1 MDADFVQSVARVGD
15 EVDVQLMMGPPLS
28 GMIVELALDRMVLQQ
43 ATGARVVLALPGILT
58 IAQQV
63 PTATTA
69 QPATPETVQA
79 DAALPAPAMEPPT
92 RQQGQPS
99 AGPLTEPAAEPAGN
113 ALLSDMWLGDV
124 LAGIADLP
132 FDVSFSVTVPAE
144 LRPKLLASEQRF
156 SNARRI
162 NELAPKFG
170 RVRQVAADL
179 YQLLLADSANGALH
193 HLLGCLSL
201 LEGDPA
207 DAKPLFATAADLESD
222 PESWRLLAIAAARSE
237 DPDTIVYALLRY
249 FGTITPVVDPQAW
262 QALVDVLNATGGL
275 EPLGELL
282 RGPLPPRP
290 ATKKAIREAW
300 PAAAPAAMA
309 LPRPAGALAR
319 PVRHRAPVA
328 PKVVASSTVAVPRKA
343 ASNGG
348 GAAAKPAVKPTAKTG
363 ARPAAKP
370 TTKAGPASD
379 HFVRADV
386 LNKRQRNFDEAE
398 KEYRL
403 EITTGGPKR
412 ESAVKD
418 LAWLTKRRR
427 GPEAALRVLEVEF
440 PGVVPAGDS
449 LDNILIDFYSG
460 ARRYDDALEVLNRQL
475 KGRNRTSSKVQH
487 LLHQIAYVKFS
498 AGRDSVP
505 DWRDLLAASPANPT
519 VLRGLAMA
527 LVQSRTAEALDE
539 AEDLIRDDATAPAE
553 DIRQRI
559 AAVRQGDDSSLG
571 SPKLVDRLFTTDLVL
586 YVLDR
591 YSEQAAEIIKQRQQ
605 EKKAVNFR
613 DAQRLADNASHSR
626 GFQRANSA
634 EGYISAA
641 AILREY
647 GAEEHADDDDERLY
661 SWLCSGLTALAD
673 MVLEGQQDR
682 QAVAVEAARDLYC
695 EALVVSERLRDPVDG
710 SDAKLA
716 LGRFLQSLD
725 RGAALK
731 RRKDTVPDGVSMDK
745 LVAILLRDQYEMY
758 GDAIFPLVAQ
768 LVARTEA
775 AAEAALTV
783 IEEDELLRVAA
794 ARHLDR
800 HGCAVPAILL
810 SEVAPEGTAEGE
822 GVEVLRS
829 AWGRYG
835 SDWAKEQ
842 RHLIDTLVPL
852 RRLTIAEEDI
862 RAALDRLAYI
872 EPEASTDKESLKLVR
887 DALSALRQY
896 LYAESFEQRDTSLRQ
911 VGDAMDL
918 VRKRVREAPTNIA
931 VEGIDPIA
939 IQMRS
944 LVEKAQAQLVDE
956 RRPLPELSLAL
967 AESNQETDGLVTVQ
981 VEVRNK
987 EGMAPV
993 ESGELWVGS
1002 SPDLYMPQEEV
1013 LRLPRAVSGGQS
1025 LVLRVRLRL
1034 SQSGSQA
1041 GAFSLP
1047 VTLRFR
1053 SRSHT
1058 GDDEVTASLPVQ
1070 LADPTTFELIEPNP
1084 FEDGATGRPVHDP
1097 AMFFGRDELLNKIE
1111 RRLRNSTVPGTG
1123 VAIFGQKRAGKSSIR
1138 LRLIDRLSQR
1148 RESNNLV
1155 VVDMENIGSYGPRP
1169 EDGADASRVLLG
1181 GLLWEILRTASREL
1195 AKEPALADRPPLVT
1209 DLIKAD
1215 LVSSG
1220 QPVVDFLNVL
1230 QDYFADLDTTPHM
1243 VVLIDEFQYF
1253 DEWINDGSLS
1263 PSFMQAIKAIVE
1275 RRVFDLVIVGQDA
1288 IERIIHEHANVFQ
1301 VFQRERVSYL
1311 DDANAQELIVDPI
1324 RIGGRK
1330 GTNRYRQHAV
1340 DRIVELTGGS
1350 PYYIQKFCSA
1360 LVEQMNENRAPLV
1373 TEADVELVRDRLLEQ
1388 IPEGDFDNLET
1399 AGYTGPNAPTKE
1411 QYRQVLLAIAI
1422 ATRDG
1427 TATVERVR
1435 EYYRGTGNLEKLLD
1449 DLVIRDVARKES
1461 GRLSDRGA
1469 TVSRLA
1475 APAAR
1480 WRIEP
1485 DGRIVRDVSQSVRR
1499 GRPVRRWRSVRG
1511 PAGAVGA
1518 VAAALAKRPANQSRL
1533 TGQPPH
1539 GQDQPGAS
1547 RGVTVRAGRAR
1558 PGTGV
1563 SERVGLRIGHGPVPR
1578 VGHTDQGG
1586 RRRPVRGHG
1595 PGVAWRTG
1603 RYRDGGAGFGRLA
1616 GPEVVSGAVLQGRA
1630 PLRDSGRDRA
1640 GRVRPRGRGVPRG

>member
-1 MDADFVQSVARVGD
+1 
-15 EVDVQLMMGPPLS
+15 
-28 GMIVELALDRMVLQQ
+28 
-43 ATGARVVLALPGILT
+43 
-58 IAQQV
+58 
-63 PTATTA
+63 
-69 QPATPETVQA
+69 
-79 DAALPAPAMEPPT
+79 
-92 RQQGQPS
+92 
-99 AGPLTEPAAEPAGN
+99 
-113 ALLSDMWLGDV
+113 
-124 LAGIADLP
+124 
-132 FDVSFSVTVPAE
+132 
-144 LRPKLLASEQRF
+144 
-156 SNARRI
+156 
-162 NELAPKFG
+162 
-170 RVRQVAADL
+170 
-179 YQLLLADSANGALH
+179 
-193 HLLGCLSL
+193 
-201 LEGDPA
+201 
-207 DAKPLFATAADLESD
+207 
-222 PESWRLLAIAAARSE
+222 
-237 DPDTIVYALLRY
+237 
-249 FGTITPVVDPQAW
+249 VVDPQTW
-262 QALVDVLNATGGL
+262 QALVDALDAMGGP

-282 RGPLPPRP
+282 RGPLPPKP

-300 PAAAPAAMA
+300 PEAEPAAAT
-309 LPRPAGALAR
+309 LRRPAGAQAR
-319 PVRHRAPVA
+319 PIRHRTPVA
-328 PKVVASSTVAVPRKA
+328 TKTVTPSTVAML
-343 ASNGG
+343 SNATRNGN
-348 GAAAKPAVKPTAKTG
+348 APKPAAKPAAKTRAQPATKPTAKAG
-363 ARPAAKP
+363 KPA
-370 TTKAGPASD
+370 GD
-379 HFVRADV
+379 HFARADV
-386 LNKRQRNFDEAE
+386 FNKKQRNFDEAE

-449 LDNILIDFYSG
+449 LDNILRDFYTG
-460 ARRYDDALEVLNRQL
+460 AQRYDDALEVLNRQL
-475 KGRNRTSSKVQH
+475 KGRDRTSSKGQG
-487 LLHQIAYVKFS
+487 LLHQVAYVKFS

-505 DWRDLLAASPANPT
+505 DWRDLLTASPANPT

-527 LVQSRTAEALDE
+527 LVQSRTPEALDE
-539 AEDLIRDDATAPAE
+539 AEDLIRDDATDRAE

-591 YSEQAAEIIKQRQQ
+591 YSEQAAEIIKQRRQ

-673 MVLEGQQDR
+673 MVLEGRQDR

-695 EALVVSERLRDPVDG
+695 EALVVSERLRDSVQDR
-710 SDAKLA
+710 DANLA

-731 RRKDTVPDGVSMDK
+731 RRKEAVPDSVSMSMK
-745 LVAILLRDQYEMY
+745 ELVVILLRDQYERY

-775 AAEAALTV
+775 AAEATLMV
-783 IEEDELLRVAA
+783 IEEDEVLRAA
-794 ARHLDR
+794 GAYHLHR
-800 HGCAVPAILL
+800 RGYSVPASHLL
-810 SEVAPEGTAEGE
+810 EADSAEAAKIEGIEE
-822 GVEVLRS
+822 LRG
-829 AWGRYG
+829 AWRQYG
-835 SDWAKEQ
+835 SNWAKAQ
-842 RHLIDTLVPL
+842 RNLIDTLVPL
-852 RRLTIAEEDI
+852 RRLTTAEEDI
-862 RAALDRLAYI
+862 AAALDRLAYL
-872 EPEASTDKESLKLVR
+872 EPEASTDKESLKLIR
-887 DALSALRQY
+887 DALTALRQY

-944 LVEKAQAQLVDE
+944 LVEKAQAQLIDE

-993 ESGELWVGS
+993 QSGELWVGS
-1002 SPDLYMPQEEV
+1002 NPELFTPHEEV

-1034 SQSGSQA
+1034 SQSGSRA

-1053 SRSHT
+1053 SRSRT

-1097 AMFFGRDELLNKIE
+1097 AMFFGRDELLNNIE

-1138 LRLIDRLSQR
+1138 LRLIDRLSKR
-1148 RESNNLV
+1148 RESNNLI

-1169 EDGADASRVLLG
+1169 EDGANASRILLG
-1181 GLLWEILRTASREL
+1181 GLLWDILRTASREL
-1195 AKEPALADRPPLVT
+1195 AKEPAMAGRPPLVT
-1209 DLIKAD
+1209 EPIRAD

-1230 QDYFADLDTTPHM
+1230 QDYFAELDAPPHL

-1253 DEWINDGSLS
+1253 DEWINDGYLS
-1263 PSFMQAIKAIVE
+1263 PSFMQAIKAIIE

-1311 DDANAQELIVDPI
+1311 DDANAQKLIVDPI
-1324 RIGGRK
+1324 RIGGRQ

-1373 TEADVELVRDRLLEQ
+1373 TEADVELVRDRLLDE

-1427 TATVERVR
+1427 TATVGRVG
-1435 EYYRGTGNLEKLLD
+1435 EYYRGTGNLERLLD
-1449 DLVIRDVARKES
+1449 DLVIRDVVRKES
-1461 GRLSDRGA
+1461 
-1469 TVSRLA
+1469 A
-1475 APAAR
+1475 AY
-1480 WRIEP
+1480 
-1485 DGRIVRDVSQSVRR
+1485 RIVVR
-1499 GRPVRRWRSVRG
+1499 
-1511 PAGAVGA
+1511 
-1518 VAAALAKRPANQSRL
+1518 LY
-1533 TGQPPH
+1533 
-1539 GQDQPGAS
+1539 QDWLLLRHA
-1547 RGVTVRAGRAR
+1547 
-1558 PGTGV
+1558 GV
-1563 SERVGLRIGHGPVPR
+1563 SSLTVG
-1578 VGHTDQGG
+1578 
-1586 RRRPVRGHG
+1586 
-1595 PGVAWRTG
+1595 
-1603 RYRDGGAGFGRLA
+1603 
-1616 GPEVVSGAVLQGRA
+1616 
-1630 PLRDSGRDRA
+1630 
-1640 GRVRPRGRGVPRG
+1640 

>member
-1 MDADFVQSVARVGD
+1 VDADFVQSVARVGD
-15 EVDVQLMMGPPLS
+15 EVDVRLMMGPPLS
-28 GMIVELALDRMVLQQ
+28 GVIVELALDRMVLQQ
-43 ATGARVVLALPGILT
+43 ATGARVVLALPGILA
-58 IAQQV
+58 IAQHV

-69 QPATPETVQA
+69 QVARPDTVRLYAVSSAPATAPPA
-79 DAALPAPAMEPPT
+79 GLPAE
-92 RQQGQPS
+92 S
-99 AGPLTEPAAEPAGN
+99 AAEPAAKPTGDST
-113 ALLSDMWLGDV
+113 LSDMRLGDV
-124 LAGIADLP
+124 LAEIADFP

-144 LRPKLLASEQRF
+144 LRSKLLAAEQRYG
-156 SNARRI
+156 NARRI

-170 RVRQVAADL
+170 RVRQVAADVH
-179 YQLLLADSANGALH
+179 QLLLADPANGALH

-201 LEGDPA
+201 REGDPA
-207 DAKPLFATAADLESD
+207 RAKPLFAAAADLESD
-222 PESWRLLAIAAARSE
+222 PESWRLLAIAAARSK

-249 FGTITPVVDPQAW
+249 FRTITPVVDPQTW
-262 QALVDVLNATGGL
+262 QAFVDVLDATGGP

-282 RGPLPPRP
+282 RGPLPPKP

-300 PAAAPAAMA
+300 AEAAPTAAA

-319 PVRHRAPVA
+319 PIRHRAPVA
-328 PKVVASSTVAVPRKA
+328 PKAVTPSAVAAPRKA
-343 ASNGG
+343 AS
-348 GAAAKPAVKPTAKTG
+348 
-363 ARPAAKP
+363 
-370 TTKAGPASD
+370 D
-379 HFVRADV
+379 HFARADV
-386 LNKRQRNFDEAE
+386 LNKKQRNFDEAE

-403 EITTGGPKR
+403 EIINGGPKR

-427 GPEAALRVLEVEF
+427 GSEAALRVLEVEF
-440 PGVVPAGDS
+440 PGVVSAGDS

-460 ARRYDDALEVLNRQL
+460 AQRYDDALAVLNRQL
-475 KGRNRTSSKVQH
+475 KDRNRTSSKGQR
-487 LLHQIAYVKFS
+487 LLHQIAYVKFA

-527 LVQSRTAEALDE
+527 LVQSRTADALDE
-539 AEDLIRDDATAPAE
+539 AEDLIRDDATERAE

-591 YSEQAAEIIKQRQQ
+591 YSEQAAEIIKQRRQ
-605 EKKAVNFR
+605 EKKPVNFR

-673 MVLEGQQDR
+673 MVLEGRQDR

-695 EALVVSERLRDPVDG
+695 EALAVSERLRNSVEG
-710 SDAKLA
+710 RDAKLA
-716 LGRFLQSLD
+716 LSRFLQSLD
-725 RGAALK
+725 RSAALK
-731 RRKDTVPDGVSMDK
+731 RRKDAVPDGLPMDK
-745 LVAILLRDQYEMY
+745 LVSMDELVAFLLRDQYERY
-758 GDAIFPLVAQ
+758 GDALFPLVAQ

-775 AAEAALTV
+775 VAEAALTV
-783 IEEDELLRVAA
+783 IEEDEVLRVAA

-800 HGCAVPAILL
+800 HGYSVQATLL
-810 SEVAPEGTAEGE
+810 PEVDSEKAAGAED
-822 GVEVLRS
+822 VEELRDG
-829 AWGRYG
+829 WGRYG

-842 RHLIDTLVPL
+842 RHIIDTLIPL

-862 RAALDRLAYI
+862 GAALDRLAYI
-872 EPEASTDKESLKLVR
+872 EPGASTDKESLKLIR

-918 VRKRVREAPTNIA
+918 VRKWVREAPTNIA

-956 RRPLPELSLAL
+956 RRPLPELSLASE
-967 AESNQETDGLVTVQ
+967 ESNQATDGLVTVQ

-1002 SPDLYMPQEEV
+1002 SPDLFTPQEEV

-1025 LVLRVRLRL
+1025 LVLRIRLRL
-1034 SQSGSQA
+1034 SQNGSRA

-1097 AMFFGRDELLNKIE
+1097 AMFFGRDELLDKIE

-1155 VVDMENIGSYGPRP
+1155 VIDMENIGSYGPRP
-1169 EDGADASRVLLG
+1169 EHGADVSRSLLG

-1195 AKEPALADRPPLVT
+1195 AKEPALAGRPPLVT
-1209 DLIKAD
+1209 DQIKAD

-1230 QDYFADLDTTPHM
+1230 QDYFAKLDAPPHM

-1253 DEWINDGSLS
+1253 DEWINDGYLS
-1263 PSFMQAIKAIVE
+1263 PSFMQALKAIIE

-1288 IERIIHEHANVFQ
+1288 IERIIHEHANAFQ
-1301 VFQRERVSYL
+1301 VFQTERVSYL
-1311 DDANAQELIVDPI
+1311 DDANAQKLIVDPI

-1360 LVEQMNENRAPLV
+1360 LVEQMNDNRAPLV
-1373 TEADVELVRDRLLEQ
+1373 TEADVELVRDRLLEE

-1435 EYYRGTGNLEKLLD
+1435 EGYRGTGNPEKLLE
-1449 DLVIRDVARKES
+1449 DLVIRDVVRKES
-1461 GRLSDRGA
+1461 
-1469 TVSRLA
+1469 A
-1475 APAAR
+1475 AY
-1480 WRIEP
+1480 
-1485 DGRIVRDVSQSVRR
+1485 RIVVR
-1499 GRPVRRWRSVRG
+1499 
-1511 PAGAVGA
+1511 
-1518 VAAALAKRPANQSRL
+1518 LY
-1533 TGQPPH
+1533 
-1539 GQDQPGAS
+1539 QDWLLLRHA
-1547 RGVTVRAGRAR
+1547 
-1558 PGTGV
+1558 GV
-1563 SERVGLRIGHGPVPR
+1563 SSLTVG
-1578 VGHTDQGG
+1578 
-1586 RRRPVRGHG
+1586 
-1595 PGVAWRTG
+1595 
-1603 RYRDGGAGFGRLA
+1603 
-1616 GPEVVSGAVLQGRA
+1616 
-1630 PLRDSGRDRA
+1630 
-1640 GRVRPRGRGVPRG
+1640 